1 MFKIAV
7 LDDDP
12 QWGFAI
18 KRFFRDEFEVS
29 TYLDVYS
36 FLPKAH
42 EYDLAIV
49 DFSIPPARFE
59 KNINGCE
66 FICQLKNNLAHPP
79 VLILATG
86 FLSQHDIGT
95 GQALCPE
102 ADGFLVKDIGLEA
115 ILQQIKQLLAAKASH
130 Q

>member
-18 KRFFRDEFEVS
+18 QRFFRNEFAVS
-29 TYLDVYS
+29 TYVDVYS
-36 FLPKAH
+36 FLSKAH

-59 KNINGCE
+59 RNMNGCE
-66 FICQLKNNLAHPP
+66 LICQLKNNLLHPP
-79 VLILATG
+79 ILILATG
-86 FLSQHDIGT
+86 FLSQQDIGA
-95 GQALCPE
+95 GRALCPE
-102 ADGFLVKDIGLEA
+102 ADGFLVKDMGLDA
-115 ILQQIKQLLAAKASH
+115 ILQQSKQLLATKAP
-130 Q
+130 

>member
-1 MFKIAV
+1 MSKIAV
-7 LDDDP
+7 LDDDQ

-18 KRFFRDEFEVS
+18 KRFFRNEFDVS
-29 TYLDVYS
+29 NYVDVYS

-66 FICQLKNNLAHPP
+66 LICQLKNDLLDPP

-86 FLSQHDIGT
+86 FLSQHDLEAGK
-95 GQALCPE
+95 ALCPQ
-102 ADGFLVKDIGLEA
+102 ADGFLVKDMGLEA
-115 ILQQIKQLLAAKASH
+115 ILAQIKQFLAANRS
-130 Q
+130 

>member
-18 KRFFRDEFEVS
+18 QRFFRHEFEVV
-29 TYLDVYS
+29 TYVDVHS
-36 FLPKAH
+36 FLPQAH

-49 DFSIPPARFE
+49 DFSMPPARFE
-59 KNINGCE
+59 RNVNGCE
-66 FICQLKNNLAHPP
+66 LICQLKSSLLHPP

-86 FLSQHDIGT
+86 FLSQHDMGA
-95 GQALCPE
+95 GKALCPE
-102 ADGFLVKDIGLEA
+102 ADGFLVKDIGLDA
-115 ILQQIKQLLAAKASH
+115 ILQQIKQVLAAKALS